1 MPENDQAPETCIP
14 AWAHASGF
22 LSLQEPGP
30 VPTTLQEVA
39 DRDLARESALR
50 YSYAYDE
57 RRLDVLRSLLTADAK
72 FSISISGAGVHTE
85 AGRDT
90 VVAWLAGIMEG
101 QDDQRRHVVSNVII
115 EEINAK
121 SAVITTYLAVF
132 SIKETAQLA
141 TTGFYRFDLAKQ
153 DSIWRIRHIFD
164 GLDRPFEYGMFS
176 AHFPTTQSCQAPCL
190 RDSRPPN
197 TGEALFPHV

>member
-1 MPENDQAPETCIP
+1 MQLTNNNHVPETCPP
-14 AWAHASGF
+14 AWAHSSGF

-30 VPTTLQEVA
+30 VPTTLQEIA

-72 FSISISGAGVHTE
+72 FSISISGAAVHTE

-90 VVAWLAGIMEG
+90 VVAWLSGIMDG
-101 QDDQRRHVVSNVII
+101 QDDQRRHMVSNVII
-115 EEINAK
+115 EDINAEN
-121 SAVITTYLAVF
+121 AVITTYLAVF

-141 TTGFYRFDLAKQ
+141 TTGFYRFDLVKQ
-153 DSIWRIRHIFD
+153 DSIWRISHIFD
-164 GLDRPFEYGMFS
+164 GLDRPF
-176 AHFPTTQSCQAPCL
+176 
-190 RDSRPPN
+190 
-197 TGEALFPHV
+197 